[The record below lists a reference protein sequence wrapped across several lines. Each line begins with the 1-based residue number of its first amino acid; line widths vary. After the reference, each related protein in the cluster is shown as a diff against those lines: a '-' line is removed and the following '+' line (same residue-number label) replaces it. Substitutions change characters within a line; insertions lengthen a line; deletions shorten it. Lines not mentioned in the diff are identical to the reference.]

1 VKKSDLKELIREELK
16 KVLSEDVAP
25 INDLSDAIN
34 FLNNN
39 KSEILQIVDQY
50 KEDRLGMQKALDN
63 FLSPYIENTPEM
75 VVDRLKAAIGK
86 AVGQRNIASN
96 PELSAIY
103 DKLKNVKGLT
113 KP

>member
-1 VKKSDLKELIREELK
+1 MKTSDLKKLIKEEIK
-16 KVLSEDVAP
+16 KVLNENISP

-39 KSEILQIVDQY
+39 KSEILQIADQY

-86 AVGQRNIASN
+86 AVGQRNIAAN
-96 PELSAIY
+96 PESSATY

-113 KP
+113 RP